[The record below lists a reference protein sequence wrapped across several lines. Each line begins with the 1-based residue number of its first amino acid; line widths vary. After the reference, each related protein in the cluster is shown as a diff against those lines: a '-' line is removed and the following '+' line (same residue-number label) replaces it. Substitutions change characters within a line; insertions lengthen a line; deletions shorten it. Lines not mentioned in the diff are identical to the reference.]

1 MDTVSRINT
10 FVKTLREA
18 CSATLPGDYNNK
30 TPEDKFITLAGNVYD
45 LCREIMAVT
54 KTTSPA
60 NKVITADSIKYNATN
75 IINICV
81 AELEAIGRT
90 NEFAI
95 ELIATDGALWFWDLD
110 TPPLNKL
117 DQEIDPI
124 ERIQSINVSLGNL
137 AECWPI
143 DISHK
148 ILPPDPAEKR
158 EQVFV
163 NLAYEATCAIIAHD
177 HTTEKGTHND

>member
-1 MDTVSRINT
+1 MDVVNRIDT
-10 FVKTLREA
+10 FINTLREA
-18 CSATLPGDYNNK
+18 SKTEPPYNYDNGNP
-30 TPEDKFITLAGNVYD
+30 TDKLIVLTANVND
-45 LCREIMAVT
+45 LCWELAAAT
-54 KTTSPA
+54 KLTDPS
-60 NKVITADSIKYNATN
+60 NKIITAGGIKHNATN
-75 IINICV
+75 IIATCI
-81 AELEAIGRT
+81 AELKNLSHTTEG
-90 NEFAI
+90 AI

-117 DQEIDPI
+117 DQEINPL
-124 ERIQSINVSLGNL
+124 ERIQSLTVSLGNL

-143 DISHK
+143 DISPENPLE
-148 ILPPDPAEKR
+148 IAEKC

>member
-1 MDTVSRINT
+1 MNAIARIDT

-18 CSATLPGDYNNK
+18 CSATLPGDYNNQ
-30 TPEDKFITLAGNVYD
+30 PPADKFITLTGNLCD
-45 LCREIMAVT
+45 LCWEIMAAT

-60 NKVITADSIKYNATN
+60 NKVIAADSIKYNATN

-81 AELEAIGRT
+81 AELEAIGHT

-95 ELIATDGALWFWDLD
+95 ELIVTDGALWFWDLD

-117 DQEIDPI
+117 DQEVDPI
-124 ERIQSINVSLGNL
+124 ERIQSLNVSLGNL

-143 DISHK
+143 DIAYENP
-148 ILPPDPAEKR
+148 LEPAEKR
-158 EQVFV
+158 EQAFV